1 MSYRLIHLTGSLAG
15 RVREVSDHET
25 VLGRDPASAQVV
37 FGPEDRG
44 VSRRHALLV
53 HEKGALLLRDLKSAA
68 GTFLDGE
75 RVAEA
80 ELRDG
85 DVIELGR
92 GGPRVK
98 VELEEQGTLIMPA
111 AASPVTAP
119 PSVPPPRAAPPVPL
133 SPGSKLR
140 LTFLS
145 GSRQGSFLDLAGSV
159 IHIGRAAGN
168 TVWTPDD
175 RMVSAQHAK
184 IVRLE
189 DGYVLMDLESTNG
202 TLLNGQRVERASLS
216 HGDVVALGAGGPE
229 VRIEVLAPARAAR
242 ASQATVVI
250 PHFADLAGRRAAA
263 AFLRDV
269 PLDRDFITIGR
280 GEDVDLRLDSP
291 IVSRTH
297 ARVERHD
304 GALAIVDLGSSN
316 GTYIGSRRVER
327 AALAPGD
334 RIVVGPFQIE
344 VTTAALRVLDTR
356 NRARLDARGLSTE
369 AEGRTILA
377 DVSLSLPPGS
387 FTAIIGPSGAGK
399 STLLSALNGARPA
412 TRGAVLLNGV
422 DLYRS
427 FAALKSTL
435 GHVPQDDIVHR
446 ELTVGESLAYTAR
459 LRLPSDSTTHEREK
473 RVADVLATLE
483 LSDRR
488 DIGIHRLSGGQR
500 KRVSIAAELLTEP
513 NLLFLDEPTS
523 GLDPGLEEALM
534 LLLRELS
541 YKGKTTVLVTHTLDN
556 IHLCD
561 AVALLVDGR
570 LAFYGSADEARSHFG
585 IQHMV
590 NLYARLKERPAEA
603 WQAAFREAEA
613 YTRRVEEPLATAP
626 PSAAAVAAVAAAH
639 GAGIAPAPAALRQL
653 GILTARYLR
662 TIFRDARNATLLLAQ
677 APVIAGLIGLS
688 LLYGQSDIAFTK
700 PKNTILFLLALTSV
714 WFGCSNAAREIVKE
728 RAIYLRERMVNLRVL
743 PYILSKVNVLTALAA
758 VQCVMFFVILHVW
771 FGIPGRP
778 VLLVASMLLASLV
791 GILLGLA
798 LSALASTADRAMTLL
813 PIILIPQVLFTIPS
827 VQMDMKGPA
836 GIVARAMPTWW
847 AYDLMRRVALAP
859 DEALNDEALDA
870 RLAAGRPVLMT
881 RARVERMVQDGFMLF
896 NYRGLIETTWVAS
909 LPERIAAA
917 LPGSGPVKPA
927 LVDAGALGIFA
938 LALLAVAAVTQRRLD
953 RRT

>member
-1 MSYRLIHLTGSLAG
+1 
-15 RVREVSDHET
+15 
-25 VLGRDPASAQVV
+25 
-37 FGPEDRG
+37 
-44 VSRRHALLV
+44 
-53 HEKGALLLRDLKSAA
+53 
-68 GTFLDGE
+68 
-75 RVAEA
+75 
-80 ELRDG
+80 
-85 DVIELGR
+85 
-92 GGPRVK
+92 
-98 VELEEQGTLIMPA
+98 
-111 AASPVTAP
+111 
-119 PSVPPPRAAPPVPL
+119 
-133 SPGSKLR
+133 
-140 LTFLS
+140 
-145 GSRQGSFLDLAGSV
+145 
-159 IHIGRAAGN
+159 
-168 TVWTPDD
+168 
-175 RMVSAQHAK
+175 
-184 IVRLE
+184 
-189 DGYVLMDLESTNG
+189 
-202 TLLNGQRVERASLS
+202 
-216 HGDVVALGAGGPE
+216 
-229 VRIEVLAPARAAR
+229 
-242 ASQATVVI
+242 VI
-250 PHFADLAGRRAAA
+250 PHFAELAGRRAAA

-356 NRARLDARGLSTE
+356 NRARLDARGLSTD
-369 AEGRTILA
+369 AEGRAILA

-412 TRGAVLLNGV
+412 TRGAILLNGV

-427 FAALKSTL
+427 FDALKSTL

-446 ELTVGESLAYTAR
+446 ELTVEESLAYTAR

-473 RVADVLATLE
+473 RVTDVLATLE
-483 LSDRR
+483 LSERR
-488 DIGIHRLSGGQR
+488 DIRIHRLSGGQR

-541 YKGKTTVLVTHTLDN
+541 YKGKTVVLVTHTLDN

-570 LAFYGSADEARSHFG
+570 LAFYGSADEARGHFG

-590 NLYARLKERPAEA
+590 NLYTRLKERPAET
-603 WQAAFREAEA
+603 WQAAFRETDV

-626 PSAAAVAAVAAAH
+626 PSAAAVVAAH
-639 GAGIAPAPAALRQL
+639 GADAAPAPAALRQL

-662 TIFRDARNATLLLAQ
+662 TIFRDTRNATLLLAQ

-743 PYILSKVNVLTALAA
+743 PYILSKVSVLTALAA
-758 VQCVMFFVILHVW
+758 VQCVMFFVILHLW

-778 VLLVASMLLASLV
+778 LLIVASMLLASLV

-859 DEALNDEALDA
+859 DEALEDEAIDA

-881 RARVERMVQDGFMLF
+881 KARVERMVQDGFMLF

-909 LPERIAAA
+909 LPERIGAA
-917 LPGSGPVKPA
+917 LPGSEAVRPA
-927 LVDAGALGIFA
+927 LVDAGALAGFA
-938 LALLAVAAVTQRRLD
+938 LVLLAAAAVTQRRLD